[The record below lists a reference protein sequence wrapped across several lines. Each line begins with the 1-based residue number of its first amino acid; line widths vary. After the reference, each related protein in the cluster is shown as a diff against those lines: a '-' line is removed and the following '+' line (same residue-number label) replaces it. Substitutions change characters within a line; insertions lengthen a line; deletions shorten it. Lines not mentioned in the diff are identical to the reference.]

1 MNYLSMLLLS
11 VLAFACLALAME
23 RHQEDL
29 FARQLD
35 SAATK
40 ALRSAGWILLC
51 GSLATALRQPLWSVG
66 LVAWFGCLSAGAG
79 VVFAALLAAAR
90 LGAAPRPRRR

>member
-1 MNYLSMLLLS
+1 MGHLSVLLLS

-29 FARQLD
+29 FAGRLGPG
-35 SAATK
+35 ATNG
-40 ALRSAGWILLC
+40 LRAAGWALLC
-51 GSLATALRQPLWSVG
+51 GSLALALGRPSWAIG

-79 VVFAALLAAAR
+79 MIFMALMLAVR
-90 LGAAPRPRRR
+90 IPMTRRPQRR

>member
-1 MNYLSMLLLS
+1 MAYLSVLLLS

-29 FARQLD
+29 FAGRL
-35 SAATK
+35 SSGVTK
-40 ALRSAGWILLC
+40 TLRTAGWVLLC
-51 GSLATALRQPLWSVG
+51 GSLAAALRQPLWSVG

-79 VVFAALLAAAR
+79 VVFMALMLAAR
-90 LGAAPRPRRR
+90 DPMLQKHRRC